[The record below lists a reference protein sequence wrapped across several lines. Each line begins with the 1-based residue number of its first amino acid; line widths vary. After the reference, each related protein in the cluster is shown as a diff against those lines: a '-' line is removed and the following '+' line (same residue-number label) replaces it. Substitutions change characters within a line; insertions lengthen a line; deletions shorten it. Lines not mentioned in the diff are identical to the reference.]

1 MEEEYAMKQLIW
13 NVLSEKHVF
22 LVGVLRIAHISH
34 NFLRQLNVSNYHGK
48 VYFLDVT
55 LKF

>member
-1 MEEEYAMKQLIW
+1 MEVEYAMIQLIW
-13 NVLSEKHVF
+13 NLLSEEHVF
-22 LVGVLRIAHISH
+22 LFGVLHIAHISH

>member
-13 NVLSEKHVF
+13 NLLSEKHV
-22 LVGVLRIAHISH
+22 GVLHIAHISH
-34 NFLRQLNVSNYHGK
+34 NFLRQLNVSNYHGPGK
-48 VYFLDVT
+48 FIFLDAT